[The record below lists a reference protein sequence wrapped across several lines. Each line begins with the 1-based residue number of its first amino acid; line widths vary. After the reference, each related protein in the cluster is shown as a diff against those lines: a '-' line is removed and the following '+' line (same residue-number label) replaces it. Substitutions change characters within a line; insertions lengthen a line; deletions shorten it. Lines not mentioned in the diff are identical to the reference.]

1 VADSIAAWV
10 HFVFIF
16 ALVGTLFAEA
26 FFYQPTL
33 AIATLKRLQR
43 VDIAFGILAGAVI
56 ISGIA
61 RIFISPKTPAFYM
74 HDTIF
79 WTKMA
84 LFLTLGLISMAPTM
98 HYLRLG
104 RQTPVDGTV
113 TIPAENYTTIR
124 RLLTLEI
131 VLLLFIPL
139 CATLMAHGYGYR

>member
-10 HFVFIF
+10 HFMCIF
-16 ALVGTLFAEA
+16 AMVGTLFAEA

-33 AIATLKRLQR
+33 AVATLKRLQR
-43 VDIAFGILAGAVI
+43 VDIAFGILAGTVVA
-56 ISGIA
+56 SGIA
-61 RIFISPKTPAFYM
+61 RIYISPKTPAFYM

-84 LFLTLGLISMAPTM
+84 LFVTLGLISIAPTM
-98 HYLRLG
+98 HLIRLG
-104 RQTPVDGTV
+104 RQAPADGAV
-113 TIPAENYTTIR
+113 QIPPQSYATIR